1 MKEVITMNISELRG
15 PFDLDQIR
23 TYVLPDE
30 IIVTDNQENY
40 WIART
45 HHFEELH
52 ALGYEKIS

>member
-1 MKEVITMNISELRG
+1 MTVNISELISG

-30 IIVTDNQENY
+30 IIVTDDHENY

-45 HHFEELH
+45 HHFQDLH
-52 ALGYEKIS
+52 ALGYERIS